1 MEAPEIYHPRRIQLL
16 LQLVCRPP
24 LTHLAPTGSP
34 LTARVSVRDFPPGNF
49 IAAFLNSF
57 IVYFLWRYSILVHT
71 RLAMHRPV
79 EGVVQH
85 WIHHKVHVFYSFWTY
100 MHALTASC
108 FLLIWLVGPIST
120 YDTPA
125 AYATP
130 PGWLAH
136 AVAFFSFVF
145 ASWLSYVGAYFECKY
160 SAINTVKPK
169 HTYYIIAFSISTI
182 FMVVLYPLQEHMEV
196 TGPYGKN
203 HPNAANCVP
212 VESLFLAA
220 KVHCSYLS
228 GWWIIVAN
236 WFWFFC
242 FTAAPYFT
250 PYQPPLTES
259 YQIGDDDDDDETAL
273 AGIQMH

>member
-1 MEAPEIYHPRRIQLL
+1 M
-16 LQLVCRPP
+16 
-24 LTHLAPTGSP
+24 
-34 LTARVSVRDFPPGNF
+34 SVRDFPPGNF

-136 AVAFFSFVF
+136 AAAFFSFVF
-145 ASWLSYVGAYFECKY
+145 ASWFSYVGAYFECKY

-228 GWWIIVAN
+228 GQVTIVAN
-236 WFWFFC
+236 WCWFIC
-242 FTAAPYFT
+242 LILAPQFMDLRE
-250 PYQPPLTES
+250 PAITES
-259 YQIGDDDDDDETAL
+259 YIVVPLEEEEEPLT
-273 AGIQMH
+273 GIQMN